1 MSAKYTYKVEVQTDG
16 KWVYILDG
24 SKDFCMGYLTR
35 TVEYSPR
42 LAMRVIRSDGKV
54 IDSIEKSD
62 EVQIGM
68 VASWPTPEQYEAAA
82 RRALA
87 AAEEI
92 RKFKSRR

>member
-1 MSAKYTYKVEVQTDG
+1 MSAKYTYKVEVQIDG
-16 KWVYILDG
+16 KWVYMLDG

-35 TVEYSPR
+35 AVEHSPR
-42 LAMRVIRSDGKV
+42 LAIRVMRSDGKV

-87 AAEEI
+87 TAEEI
-92 RKFKSRR
+92 RKFKARK